1 MSRDTGSAGGG
12 PAVGIGNTFT
22 PPKSQLD
29 VAEPLSPR
37 KFLCLAAKYRK
48 LRRVHEDFIF
58 KSALI

>member
-1 MSRDTGSAGGG
+1 MSGAPATPVAGQ
-12 PAVGIGNTFT
+12 PPGIGNTFT

-37 KFLCLAAKYRK
+37 KFLCLAAEYRK
-48 LRRVHEDFIF
+48 LKRVHEDFIF